1 MEVEERGRAREYSKV
16 GSGFWVFAYSENS
29 SEENIM
35 EPKKKRKKKKK
46 VVQKETRSRE
56 KKSN

>member
-1 MEVEERGRAREYSKV
+1 MEAEERGRAREYSKV

-35 EPKKKRKKKKK
+35 EPKKKRKKTK

-56 KKSN
+56 KKE